1 MRDGML
7 DMLSGCTNWLV
18 VILAERLVFVW
29 QIFSTSICVCFFCAR
44 SSTLKK
50 TLSVSVPKK
59 NHFAFEIAS
68 KL

>member
-18 VILAERLVFVW
+18 VILAERFLFGKFSQLVFAFV
-29 QIFSTSICVCFFCAR
+29 FFFAR